1 MRTRTGHIPVVS
13 MDVKIAGFLRK
24 AYNQSYAIIIR
35 IGNCAT
41 GCVCTIDRIQL
52 YQSGEVYMACIL
64 LCANWQ
70 QQIQEWQNNLAQP

>member
-1 MRTRTGHIPVVS
+1 MERFLNFTTCNKGDQHILRTRTGHVQVVS

-24 AYNQSYAIIIR
+24 AYNLTYAIIIR

-52 YQSGEVYMACIL
+52 YQ
-64 LCANWQ
+64 
-70 QQIQEWQNNLAQP
+70 